1 MNIHE
6 YQAKELLQKFDVAT
20 TRGRVAATLD
30 EAEQIARELGDIDI
44 VVKAQIHAGGR
55 GKGSFKDGFKG
66 GVHVRKTPD
75 EVRDVAAKML
85 GQILVT
91 HQTGPAGRLVNKLLV
106 AESADIAREIYF
118 AVLLDRATAAPLIVA
133 STEGGVEIEAVA
145 AKSPEKI
152 IREPIDPLAGLQP
165 YQARK
170 LASQLGFESSQLKN
184 ASKLFEGLYRTF
196 IAYDCSMIEV
206 NPLVVTNKGE
216 VLALDAKFNFDDNAL
231 YRHPE
236 IAAMRDVAE
245 EDPREVEASK
255 HGLNYIGLDGDIA
268 CLVNGAG
275 LAMATMDIIKF
286 YGGEPANF
294 LDVGGGAT
302 EEQVTEALKILIA
315 DKHVK
320 AILVNIFGGIMKVD
334 IIAQGIINAAK
345 SVKLSVPLVV
355 RLEGTNVERGKQM
368 LKESG
373 LALIAADDLADA
385 AQKVV
390 TARNRNSKSQI
401 PNPKFQLNSQIPIP
415 KWTLARNDAIW
426 KTAHFGSR
434 TPFYQT
440 TTRTLANTEDARQ
453 LVRASR
459 SVAANWIEADEALSK
474 KDFLM
479 RQKFAQKKQKRA
491 AVSCAYSTRFQRR
504 MRPVLATVW
513 QRKLASS
520 RLSSLRSS
528 RNLATYDFSLCAF
541 FALRFCLDL
550 A

>member
-6 YQAKELLQKFDVAT
+6 YQARELLLKFGVAT
-20 TRGRVAATLD
+20 TRGKVASTLD
-30 EAEQIARELGDIDI
+30 EAEQIARELGDVEI
-44 VVKAQIHAGGR
+44 VVKAQVHAGGR
-55 GKGSFKDGFKG
+55 GKGTFKNGFKG
-66 GVHVRKTPD
+66 GVHVRKTPE

-91 HQTGPAGRLVNKLLV
+91 HQTGPAGRTANKVLV

-118 AVLLDRATAAPLIVA
+118 AILLDRPTAAPLIVA

-152 IREPIDPLAGLQP
+152 IREAIDRLVGLQP
-165 YQARK
+165 FQARK
-170 LASQLGFESSQLKN
+170 VAKQLGFESSQLKS
-184 ASKLFEGLYRTF
+184 AAKLFQGLYRTF
-196 IAYDCSMIEV
+196 IAFDCSMVEV
-206 NPLVVTNKGE
+206 NPLVVTAKGE

-236 IAAMRDVAE
+236 IAALRDVAE

-255 HGLNYIGLDGDIA
+255 HGLNYIGLDGNIA

-334 IIAQGIINAAK
+334 VIAQGIINAAK

-355 RLEGTNVERGKQM
+355 RLEGTNVERGTQL

-390 TARNRNSKSQI
+390 
-401 PNPKFQLNSQIPIP
+401 
-415 KWTLARNDAIW
+415 
-426 KTAHFGSR
+426 
-434 TPFYQT
+434 
-440 TTRTLANTEDARQ
+440 
-453 LVRASR
+453 
-459 SVAANWIEADEALSK
+459 AAAKEK
-474 KDFLM
+474 
-479 RQKFAQKKQKRA
+479 
-491 AVSCAYSTRFQRR
+491 
-504 MRPVLATVW
+504 
-513 QRKLASS
+513 
-520 RLSSLRSS
+520 
-528 RNLATYDFSLCAF
+528 
-541 FALRFCLDL
+541 
-550 A
+550 

>member
-20 TRGRVAATLD
+20 TPGRVAATLD
-30 EAEQIARELGDIDI
+30 QAEQIARELGDVEV

-55 GKGSFKDGFKG
+55 GKGTFTNGFKG
-66 GVHVRKTPD
+66 GVHVRKTPA

-91 HQTGPAGRLVNKLLV
+91 HQTGPAGRQVNKVLV

-118 AVLLDRATAAPLIVA
+118 AVLLDRATAAPVIVA

-165 YQARK
+165 FQTRK
-170 LASQLGFESSQLKN
+170 LAKQLGFESSQLKS

-196 IAYDCSMIEV
+196 VAYDCSMVEV
-206 NPLVVTNKGE
+206 NPLVVTAKGG

-236 IAAMRDVAE
+236 IAALRDIAE

-255 HGLNYIGLDGDIA
+255 HGLNYIGLDGNIA

-302 EEQVTEALKILIA
+302 EEQVTEAFKILIA
-315 DKHVK
+315 DKNVK
-320 AILVNIFGGIMKVD
+320 AILVNIFGGIMKCD
-334 IIAQGIINAAK
+334 IIAQGIVNAAK
-345 SVKLSVPLVV
+345 TVKLSMPLVV
-355 RLEGTNVERGKQM
+355 RLEGTNVEAGKK
-368 LKESG
+368 LIADSG
-373 LALIAADDLADA
+373 LAVIAADDLADA
-385 AQKVV
+385 AQKAV
-390 TARNRNSKSQI
+390 K
-401 PNPKFQLNSQIPIP
+401 
-415 KWTLARNDAIW
+415 
-426 KTAHFGSR
+426 
-434 TPFYQT
+434 
-440 TTRTLANTEDARQ
+440 
-453 LVRASR
+453 
-459 SVAANWIEADEALSK
+459 AAAGK
-474 KDFLM
+474 K
-479 RQKFAQKKQKRA
+479 
-491 AVSCAYSTRFQRR
+491 
-504 MRPVLATVW
+504 
-513 QRKLASS
+513 
-520 RLSSLRSS
+520 
-528 RNLATYDFSLCAF
+528 
-541 FALRFCLDL
+541 
-550 A
+550 